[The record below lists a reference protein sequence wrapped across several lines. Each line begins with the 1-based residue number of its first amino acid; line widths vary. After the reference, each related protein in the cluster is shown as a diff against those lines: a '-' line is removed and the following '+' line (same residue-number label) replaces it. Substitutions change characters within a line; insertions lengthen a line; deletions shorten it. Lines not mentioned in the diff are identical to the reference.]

1 METFDLQ
8 RMFFGDLSWGFAL
21 EIVLRSSIMYVYT
34 FGMVRLMGKRTAQQ
48 LTPFEFLIVI
58 ALGSAVGD
66 PMFYPDVPLVA
77 ALLVITVVVGLE
89 KLVSLVGQY
98 NTKVEKM
105 VEGHP
110 HTVIADGR
118 LFWDG
123 LNHELVARE
132 ELFGELR
139 NAGIEQLGQV
149 KYACVEQ
156 SGVISILRYA
166 DDQVR
171 PGLPIVPPWDLRP
184 PPRYV
189 APNAVAK
196 AGVYACHHC
205 GQRMNYADGDR
216 LLLCPVCAKPEWTD
230 AVMEAELF

>member
-89 KLVSLVGQY
+89 KLVSIAGQY
-98 NTKVEKM
+98 NTRVEHV
-105 VEGHP
+105 VEGIP
-110 HTVIADGR
+110 HTVVADGR
-118 LFWDG
+118 LQWEG

-139 NAGIEQLGQV
+139 RAGIEQLGQV
-149 KYACVEQ
+149 KYAYVEQ
-156 SGVISILRYA
+156 SGAISVLRYP
-166 DDQVR
+166 DEQVR
-171 PGLPIVPPWDLRP
+171 PGLPIVPPWILHP

-189 APNAVAK
+189 VPSVVPK
-196 AGVYACHHC
+196 AGVYACRRC
-205 GQRMNYADGDR
+205 GQRMDYNEGDT
-216 LLLCPVCAKPEWTD
+216 LLLCPTCAHEEWSD
-230 AVMEAELF
+230 AVMESELL

>member
-1 METFDLQ
+1 MDTFDLQ

-34 FGMVRLMGKRTAQQ
+34 FGMVRLMGKRTSQQ

-89 KLVSLVGQY
+89 KLVSLAGQY
-98 NTKVEKM
+98 SAKVEQV
-105 VEGHP
+105 VEGVP
-110 HTVIADGR
+110 HTVVSDGR
-118 LFWDG
+118 LYYDG
-123 LNHELVARE
+123 MNHELVARE

-139 NAGIEQLGQV
+139 KAGIEQLGQV

-156 SGVISILRYA
+156 SGVISVLRYQ

-189 APNAVAK
+189 VPNAVPK
-196 AGVYACHHC
+196 AGVYVCRRC
-205 GQRMNYADGDR
+205 GQRMTYNDGDR
-216 LLLCPVCAKPEWTD
+216 LLLCPACAHAEWSD
-230 AVMEAELF
+230 AVIEAVLL